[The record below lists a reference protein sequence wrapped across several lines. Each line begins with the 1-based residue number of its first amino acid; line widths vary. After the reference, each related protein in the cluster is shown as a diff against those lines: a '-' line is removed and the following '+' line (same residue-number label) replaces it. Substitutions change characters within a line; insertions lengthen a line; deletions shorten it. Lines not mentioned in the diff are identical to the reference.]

1 MFQLTIG
8 TNTNRKTIVCRKDST
23 PRQAMKE
30 ANINYDN
37 GIIYFEGNTLDHGAL
52 DKTFGELGVA
62 EEAVLNVVVK
72 LENA

>member
-23 PRQAMKE
+23 PREALRE
-30 ANINYDN
+30 ANVSYDN
-37 GIIYFEGNTLDHGAL
+37 GIIYFEGNTLSAGSL
-52 DKTFGELGVA
+52 DKTFAELGVA
-62 EEAVLNVVVK
+62 DEAVLNVVVK